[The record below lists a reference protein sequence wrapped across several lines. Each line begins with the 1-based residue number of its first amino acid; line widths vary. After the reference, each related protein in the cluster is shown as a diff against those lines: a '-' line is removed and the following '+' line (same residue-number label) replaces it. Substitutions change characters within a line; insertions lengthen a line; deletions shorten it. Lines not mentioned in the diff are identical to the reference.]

1 MNKTDRKI
9 IEYLLKTKLSA
20 YIKPDSKEVR
30 NIRKRP
36 QATKR

>member
-1 MNKTDRKI
+1 MNKTDKKI

-20 YIKPDSKEVR
+20 YIKPDSQEVR

-36 QATKR
+36 QAAKQ